1 MENFVDTED
10 LVDDNQNELPPL
22 PSSPPPIELIPPMP
36 SQMSNLNEIESTH
49 LDFDPGLGEQLSN
62 GVNSDEDEVS
72 DEMLQSDDDEEEPP
86 TKVQKLNMS
95 NMHRF
100 NEKNNEDDNSSI
112 KNMEFDVLDEVNDD
126 ALDDSKEYYSDSS
139 NDYID
144 HDEIDAM
151 LDESLKKNLGK
162 PGSLRESDTLEAG
175 DIKHEVMQKIVLK
188 AINRDHFE
196 FLPEGWIE
204 VTHNSGMP
212 VYLHK
217 ESRVCS
223 FSPPYFLGRGSAR
236 KHEIPMSAIPCLHY
250 VTMLKKQKADLLCK
264 AETNGRLSFKDWLH
278 FANHLFNIVISKSVK
293 GIQKLMKSVGYQ
305 SRNGDIELY
314 FQVKMRLLC
323 QMLKLKPAETKLI
336 TCQVQPSN
344 LADKG
349 NNKNLISPKG
359 IITPGLNS
367 YISSSVIFQSN
378 LYFFFFTEFIMNP
391 TGKSFI
397 CILHEYVQHSM
408 RVQPKYK
415 FKELEN
421 ASFPYSAVVSIKDME
436 YGIGYGSSKK
446 QAKSEAAKNTLEIL
460 IPQMK
465 NFNAD
470 SNSKSSCH
478 MSSVQEQ
485 DLSFF
490 DEIRVEDPRVHELCS
505 KAGLSS
511 PYQLL
516 LECLKR
522 NYGMG
527 DTEVTFET
535 KMLKHQKND
544 FTMTVGKHKA
554 SVICKN
560 KRDGKQRASQA
571 ILQALHPHITCW
583 GSLLRLYGKGSCKT
597 IKEKKQEEQEITE
610 LQNKACAHKPNFSIL
625 AKLKEEMM
633 KLKDQRVRLKYF
645 YLIQLQN
652 AYAERQKIEE
662 EEDNYKKCLICFQS
676 YVREY

>member
-264 AETNGRLSFKDWLH
+264 AETNGRLSENASSVPNVKVEGVDEIIKQTSLDQFDVRNYCENLFQFHSVTVRKFKSW
-278 FANHLFNIVISKSVK
+278 ASKRK
-293 GIQKLMKSVGYQ
+293 HEKLLKQKQRPTL
-305 SRNGDIELY
+305 
-314 FQVKMRLLC
+314 
-323 QMLKLKPAETKLI
+323 PAETKLI

-349 NNKNLISPKG
+349 NNKNLISPK
-359 IITPGLNS
+359 
-367 YISSSVIFQSN
+367 
-378 LYFFFFTEFIMNP
+378 EFIMNP

-633 KLKDQRVRLKYF
+633 KLKDQRVPLKSYRYF
-645 YLIQLQN
+645 SILVCIVILHFSLQDASVPDSQLLHTGHQG
-652 AYAERQKIEE
+652 
-662 EEDNYKKCLICFQS
+662 
-676 YVREY
+676 

>member
-264 AETNGRLSFKDWLH
+264 AETNGRSW
-278 FANHLFNIVISKSVK
+278 ASKRK
-293 GIQKLMKSVGYQ
+293 HEKLLKQKQRPTL
-305 SRNGDIELY
+305 
-314 FQVKMRLLC
+314 
-323 QMLKLKPAETKLI
+323 PAETKLI

-349 NNKNLISPKG
+349 NNKNLISPK
-359 IITPGLNS
+359 
-367 YISSSVIFQSN
+367 
-378 LYFFFFTEFIMNP
+378 EFIMNP

-633 KLKDQRVRLKYF
+633 KLKDQRDRVKPIGKFIPTEVEIPSASASDLKNCAVNGT
-645 YLIQLQN
+645 LGNGVN
-652 AYAERQKIEE
+652 ADFVTCYHCAVNGTLGNGVNA
-662 EEDNYKKCLICFQS
+662 DFVTCYH
-676 YVREY
+676 VWH

>member
-293 GIQKLMKSVGYQ
+293 G
-305 SRNGDIELY
+305 
-314 FQVKMRLLC
+314 
-323 QMLKLKPAETKLI
+323 
-336 TCQVQPSN
+336 
-344 LADKG
+344 
-349 NNKNLISPKG
+349 
-359 IITPGLNS
+359 
-367 YISSSVIFQSN
+367 
-378 LYFFFFTEFIMNP
+378 
-391 TGKSFI
+391 
-397 CILHEYVQHSM
+397 
-408 RVQPKYK
+408 
-415 FKELEN
+415 EN
-421 ASFPYSAVVSIKDME
+421 AS
-436 YGIGYGSSKK
+436 
-446 QAKSEAAKNTLEIL
+446 
-460 IPQMK
+460 
-465 NFNAD
+465 
-470 SNSKSSCH
+470 
-478 MSSVQEQ
+478 SVPNVKVEGV
-485 DLSFF
+485 
-490 DEIRVEDPRVHELCS
+490 DEIIKQTSLDQFDVRNYCENLFQFHSVTVRKFKSWASKRKHE
-505 KAGLSS
+505 K
-511 PYQLL
+511 LL
-516 LECLKR
+516 KQKQRPTLVNSFLFYAFLQFTPHKSKR
-522 NYGMG
+522 NTYFF
-527 DTEVTFET
+527 TCLFST
-535 KMLKHQKND
+535 LKK
-544 FTMTVGKHKA
+544 
-554 SVICKN
+554 
-560 KRDGKQRASQA
+560 
-571 ILQALHPHITCW
+571 
-583 GSLLRLYGKGSCKT
+583 
-597 IKEKKQEEQEITE
+597 
-610 LQNKACAHKPNFSIL
+610 
-625 AKLKEEMM
+625 
-633 KLKDQRVRLKYF
+633 
-645 YLIQLQN
+645 
-652 AYAERQKIEE
+652 
-662 EEDNYKKCLICFQS
+662 
-676 YVREY
+676 

>member
-264 AETNGRLSFKDWLH
+264 AETNGRSW
-278 FANHLFNIVISKSVK
+278 ASKRK
-293 GIQKLMKSVGYQ
+293 HEKLLKQKQRPTL
-305 SRNGDIELY
+305 
-314 FQVKMRLLC
+314 
-323 QMLKLKPAETKLI
+323 PAETKLI

-349 NNKNLISPKG
+349 NNKNLISPK
-359 IITPGLNS
+359 
-367 YISSSVIFQSN
+367 
-378 LYFFFFTEFIMNP
+378 EFIMNP